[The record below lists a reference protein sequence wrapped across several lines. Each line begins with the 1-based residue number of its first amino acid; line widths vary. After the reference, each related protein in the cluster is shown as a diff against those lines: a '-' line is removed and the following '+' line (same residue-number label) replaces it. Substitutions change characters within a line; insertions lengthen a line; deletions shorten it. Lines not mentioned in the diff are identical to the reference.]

1 MRRRLL
7 VLVAATTTLVL
18 VAFLLPLALLVRDVA
33 ADRAVQ
39 AATVE
44 AQALTS
50 LVATTEPGAL
60 AFTVAQLDANSAS
73 DVTVFLPDGDRLGA
87 AADRSP
93 LVELAERGSSA
104 SAEADG
110 GREIVFAV
118 DGPDSSVGVIRT
130 FVPDEQLAR
139 GVVRA
144 WLLLAGLGVA
154 LLLVSLVVADRLGR
168 RLVSGA
174 TDLAAVSHRLGRG
187 DLDARADTSAPS
199 ELGVVAVALNRLA
212 GRITD
217 LLREER
223 ETIADLSHRVR
234 TPLTTLRMDAEALP
248 AGEHTERIVA
258 DVDAVDRAV
267 TDVIQQARRRGI
279 APERVSADAADA
291 VRERAAFWL
300 VLAEDTER
308 DLTVDVAPGPLP
320 VALARGDLEACVDAL
335 LGNVFAHTP
344 HGTAFAV
351 RLEPRPEG
359 GARLVVADQ
368 GPGLPSGQHTG
379 ALRRGVSGSG
389 SSGLGLDI
397 VRRTAEQSGGGVRL
411 ESPTTGG
418 LTVVVDLGGPLAA
431 R

>member
-18 VAFLLPLALLVRDVA
+18 VAFLVPLALLVNDVA

-50 LVATTEPGAL
+50 VVATAEGDPLAL
-60 AFTVAQLDANSAS
+60 TVAQVDATSRF
-73 DVTVFLPDGDRLGA
+73 DVTVFLPDGERLGA
-87 AADRSP
+87 EADRSP

-118 DGPDSSVGVIRT
+118 DGPDSTSVGVIRT
-130 FVPDEQLAR
+130 FVPDAELRQ
-139 GVVRA
+139 GVARA
-144 WLLLAGLGVA
+144 WLALAGLGVA
-154 LLLVSLVVADRLGR
+154 LLLVGLVVADRLGR
-168 RLVSGA
+168 RLVRGA

-187 DLDARADTSAPS
+187 ELDARADPSAPG
-199 ELGVVAVALNRLA
+199 ELGVTATALNGLA

-248 AGEHTERIVA
+248 AGEQSERIVA
-258 DVDAVDRAV
+258 SVDAVDRAV
-267 TDVIQQARRRGI
+267 TDVIQQARRRGTG
-279 APERVSADAADA
+279 PEGVTADAADV
-291 VRERAAFWL
+291 VRERAAFWA
-300 VLAEDTER
+300 VLAEDTDRE
-308 DLTVDVAPGPLP
+308 LTVDVAPGPLP

-344 HGTAFAV
+344 NGTGFTV
-351 RLEPRPEG
+351 RLEPRDRG
-359 GARLVVADQ
+359 GARLVVADEGQ
-368 GPGLPSGQHTG
+368 GLPSGQTTG
-379 ALRRGVSGSG
+379 VLRRGVSGSG

-411 ESPTTGG
+411 DSPPSGG
-418 LTVVVDLGGPLAA
+418 LTVVVDLGTGPEA
-431 R
+431 

>member
-7 VLVAATTTLVL
+7 VLVTATTTLVL
-18 VAFLLPLALLVRDVA
+18 VAFLVPLALLIRNVA

-50 LVATTEPGAL
+50 LVATTEGETRAL
-60 AFTVAQLDANSAS
+60 TVDQVDATSRF
-73 DVTVFLPDGDRLGA
+73 DVTVFLPGGERLGA
-87 AADRSP
+87 EADRSP

-118 DGPDSSVGVIRT
+118 GGSGDAAGVIRT
-130 FVPDEQLAR
+130 FVPDAELRQ
-139 GVVRA
+139 GVARA
-144 WLLLAGLGVA
+144 WLALAGLGVG
-154 LLLVSLVVADRLGR
+154 LLLVGLVVADRLGR
-168 RLVSGA
+168 RLVHGA

-187 DLDARADTSAPS
+187 ELDARADTSAPS
-199 ELGVVAVALNRLA
+199 ELGVVATALNGLA

-234 TPLTTLRMDAEALP
+234 TPLTTLRMEAEALP
-248 AGEHTERIVA
+248 AGEPAGRIV
-258 DVDAVDRAV
+258 DGVDAVDRAV
-267 TDVIQQARRRGI
+267 TDVIQQARRRGA
-279 APERVSADAADA
+279 APGRVTADAADV
-291 VRERAAFWL
+291 VRERAAFWA
-300 VLAEDTER
+300 VLAEDTDRE
-308 DLTVDVAPGPLP
+308 LAVDVAPGPLP

-344 HGTAFAV
+344 NGTAFTV
-351 RLEPRPEG
+351 RLEPRDGG
-359 GARLVVADQ
+359 GARLVVADE
-368 GPGLPSGQHTG
+368 GPGLPSGQTTG
-379 ALRRGVSGSG
+379 VLRRGVSGSG

-411 ESPTTGG
+411 DSPPSGG
-418 LTVVVDLGGPLAA
+418 LTVVVDLGTGPHA
-431 R
+431 